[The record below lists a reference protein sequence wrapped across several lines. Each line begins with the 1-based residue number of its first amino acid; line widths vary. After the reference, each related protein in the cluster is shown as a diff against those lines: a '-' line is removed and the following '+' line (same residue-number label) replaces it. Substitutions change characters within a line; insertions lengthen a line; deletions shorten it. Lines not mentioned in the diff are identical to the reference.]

1 METEKNQRI
10 SAVAD
15 YLHGL
20 GFKNLQIAEALGV
33 SPAYVSDLFK
43 GNKSI
48 GAKLAYK
55 LEELYKISPSWLI
68 FGTGEMVVSEQSAD
82 SNSAPVYQNN
92 GNGGN
97 NVTQTDGVPPQ
108 TIEKILDEMRESRI
122 EKDRQ
127 IDRLLTII
135 ENMQNK

>member
-68 FGTGEMVVSEQSAD
+68 FGEGEMTASKHSVEH
-82 SNSAPVYQNN
+82 NEAPVFQNN
-92 GNGGN
+92 GNGDN
-97 NVTQTDGVPPQ
+97 NVTQTAGTPSA
-108 TIEKILDEMRESRI
+108 TIDKLIAEMRESRI

>member
-68 FGTGEMVVSEQSAD
+68 FGTGEMVASEQSAD
-82 SNSAPVYQNN
+82 GNSAPVYQNN

-108 TIEKILDEMRESRI
+108 TIEKMLEEMRAQREAN
-122 EKDRQ
+122 EKER
-127 IDRLLTII
+127 DRLLTII
-135 ENMQNK
+135 ERLTAK